1 MDSNEDIKKTI
12 DETAKRHTQL
22 ELLKKVRVYETKRMD
37 IDAVKEN
44 TFRRK
49 YEYDEDYGTES
60 FNKEVQKQKNKLVE
74 IKKRKFNKIC
84 YCYYYNC
91 WYGRNCIIC

>member
-49 YEYDEDYGTES
+49 YEYDEDYGTE
-60 FNKEVQKQKNKLVE
+60 F
-74 IKKRKFNKIC
+74 
-84 YCYYYNC
+84 
-91 WYGRNCIIC
+91 